1 MQNLS
6 PADKCGNDDAPGGA
20 AAVSAGLLGVR
31 MGVRGIV
38 TLASP
43 AAKPERVEEKEEE
56 VEAQTQQRHSTEQQ
70 NRLMR
75 KGIEG

>member
-6 PADKCGNDDAPGGA
+6 PADKRGNDDAPGGA
-20 AAVSAGLLGVR
+20 AAVGAGLLGVR

-43 AAKPERVEEKEEE
+43 AAEPERVEEEEEE
-56 VEAQTQQRHSTEQQ
+56 V
-70 NRLMR
+70 
-75 KGIEG
+75 